1 MVNYNRNTEFS
12 DVVYDEMIINTDN
25 AQNSKPDDKIY
36 PSFDIKIE
44 KGFYTVFE
52 LKRRYDAKPKRIKL
66 DSEFQREDVWK
77 HRQKAELVES
87 ILMGLPLPIF
97 YFNQDKY
104 GNLIVVDGRQ
114 RLTALFEFMNGD
126 YHLANL
132 KILNQFNGMRF
143 EDLLTVY
150 QTRIEDFQIQA
161 HVIMPPTP
169 DRIKFDI
176 FDRVNRG
183 GTILNKQEIR
193 NALYQGNATAFLN
206 RIVETQAFRLAT
218 GNAFLR
224 EKRMKDKYIVT
235 RFISFYLY
243 KHNYYKNDDG
253 ELYIYKNDIDEL
265 LGKGMESL
273 NSMPDNKL
281 KNLEDMIIK
290 ALLSSVAILGGDAFR
305 LVNEGKRGPINMNIF
320 ESIMFIMVELNSIRN
335 CDRDP
340 AIIRNKIV
348 AWINSDDFRENIG
361 NRRDSAVKLHW
372 RIDESI
378 KLGRRLANYD

>member
-1 MVNYNRNTEFS
+1 
-12 DVVYDEMIINTDN
+12 
-25 AQNSKPDDKIY
+25 
-36 PSFDIKIE
+36 
-44 KGFYTVFE
+44 
-52 LKRRYDAKPKRIKL
+52 
-66 DSEFQREDVWK
+66 
-77 HRQKAELVES
+77 
-87 ILMGLPLPIF
+87 
-97 YFNQDKY
+97 
-104 GNLIVVDGRQ
+104 
-114 RLTALFEFMNGD
+114 
-126 YHLANL
+126 
-132 KILNQFNGMRF
+132 MRF

-224 EKRMKDKYIVT
+224 EKRMKDKYIVR
-235 RFISFYLY
+235 RFISLYLY

-320 ESIMFIMVELNSIRN
+320 ESIMFDIR
-335 CDRDP
+335 
-340 AIIRNKIV
+340 
-348 AWINSDDFRENIG
+348 
-361 NRRDSAVKLHW
+361 VKLATKHILHLSHLS
-372 RIDESI
+372 IDIILEATATTI
-378 KLGRRLANYD
+378 VQFEQKDILQLVTFVFIYI